1 MHLILEAT
9 WLKRHQTV
17 LGGTRG
23 EDTKGAMAVHG
34 TDSKMYV
41 TGPVPIHTV
50 TVPRRVLAAAPR
62 PLAPLAS
69 SWVSGPR
76 QSATSPALPIHQ
88 GLPHAVQVRPAGVA
102 TKAPTSAASASSASG
117 MLARGLCRQ
126 TTGDNLANYFTH
138 GRRRFKEPPTVVER
152 SPRSPGRRES
162 GATSLCPKADTREF
176 QPASP
181 RGAVEVWGQAEVT
194 ASGLTRRPA
203 RLHHGPNPMQLQS
216 EVGSKRRMSHGEPP
230 HLQEAWQALRQT
242 LSEASEASPCRSLHR
257 PLRRAVSND
266 AAHRRSAGV
275 KSCLDG
281 SLSEGEDT
289 LRFPARPSRRATQ
302 QQSVGAVRG
311 MQMQVTSPEGL
322 EENPSGEEAA
332 EGFPKGRRG
341 KEKRHISPKAGDGGG
356 ALAHGLKSAASANE
370 DPLGLKRRGRRS
382 QGAQEERCSRSPG
395 PWEPLPG
402 NTTKKD
408 GWGRFTARPPPTLS
422 RVGVR
427 APYGTESDLAPSST
441 VMRFHSAPPLPYG
454 SETDVPLPSPRPRG
468 GIPLGMSIPE
478 LPGDACTGGSGDNE
492 AEVTVAEP
500 DTGGTE
506 VPELLL
512 SARTWRPAS
521 PAERRKATPRASSA
535 DSHRIGKSLMSSTFV
550 ERQRLSSSLR
560 GGSRRL
566 SSGGNLAPQLNRKLS
581 DQPRTTFHSRP
592 SGQGRT
598 RLWDVAKPN
607 PQLDE
612 AYNKCLQSISE
623 EIEQLQSRCFRI
635 EREVR
640 KTREENGMLKA
651 SQPQSGQ
658 DDDPAG

>member
-1 MHLILEAT
+1 MV
-9 WLKRHQTV
+9 R
-17 LGGTRG
+17 
-23 EDTKGAMAVHG
+23 
-34 TDSKMYV
+34 
-41 TGPVPIHTV
+41 PVPIHTV

-535 DSHRIGKSLMSSTFV
+535 DSHRIGKSLMSSTF
-550 ERQRLSSSLR
+550 RLSSSLR

-581 DQPRTTFHSRP
+581 DQPRTTTFHSRP

>member
-1 MHLILEAT
+1 
-9 WLKRHQTV
+9 
-17 LGGTRG
+17 
-23 EDTKGAMAVHG
+23 MAAHG
-34 TDSKMYV
+34 TGSKMYV

-88 GLPHAVQVRPAGVA
+88 GLPYAVQVRPAGVA
-102 TKAPTSAASASSASG
+102 TKAPTSAASASG

-126 TTGDNLANYFTH
+126 TTGDNLANYFNH
-138 GRRRFKEPPTVVER
+138 GRRRLTEPPTVVER

-162 GATSLCPKADTREF
+162 GVTSLCPKVDTREL

-181 RGAVEVWGQAEVT
+181 RGAVQVWGQAEVT

-203 RLHHGPNPMQLQS
+203 RLHHGPNPMQLQL
-216 EVGSKRRMSHGEPP
+216 EVGSQRRMSHGEPP
-230 HLQEAWQALRQT
+230 NLEEAWRAVRQS
-242 LSEASEASPCRSLHR
+242 LSASPSRSPHM
-257 PLRRAVSND
+257 RALSND

-289 LRFPARPSRRATQ
+289 VRFPARPSRRATQ
-302 QQSVGAVRG
+302 QQSLGAVRG
-311 MQMQVTSPEGL
+311 MQLQVTSPEGL

-332 EGFPKGRRG
+332 EGFPKDRRG

-356 ALAHGLKSAASANE
+356 DLAHGLKSAASVNE

-382 QGAQEERCSRSPG
+382 QGAQERCSRSPG

-422 RVGVR
+422 RAGVR
-427 APYGTESDLAPSST
+427 APYGTESDLAPTSP

-454 SETDVPLPSPRPRG
+454 SETDVPPPSPRPRG

-478 LPGDACTGGSGDNE
+478 LPLPGQDACTGGSGDNE
-492 AEVTVAEP
+492 VNVPEP

-506 VPELLL
+506 VPELPL
-512 SARTWRPAS
+512 SARSWRPAES
-521 PAERRKATPRASSA
+521 PGRRKATPRASSA

-592 SGQGRT
+592 SGHGRT
-598 RLWDVAKPN
+598 RLRDVAKPT

-658 DDDPAG
+658 DDDPAS